1 MYLLLFISAFCFHSS
16 STASVGGA
24 NYLKTPILETPIL
37 ITEKSGFIST
47 PNFDSSGL
55 NPYPDNYNASW
66 LISVDADR
74 IIEIKI
80 LTLDLEDDCSG
91 RLILT
96 DISDAKQVTFCGR
109 SREKIDYTS
118 RGRQLLINFIGRQKL
133 IDFTDA
139 NLDDEWPETSGFKLL
154 FQSAR
159 ALIAKCDLASEIL
172 CRNREA
178 CFNET
183 LICNGV
189 DDCLD
194 GTDEENC
201 PGDAKID
208 ANLVERLDAN
218 LTEKEGRDMIE
229 LVKSLPGQAKCG
241 QSKMRQKIMNRIV
254 GGRAAQPHS
263 FPWMVSLRD
272 ESNPQNGPSGHF
284 CAGSLITDQWIIS
297 ASHCFPTLER
307 KAPKTQDWRR
317 IKILL
322 GKHFKLLQ
330 DDHQVTR
337 YVKNIVKFTDAIH
350 RDAIHRDAI
359 HRDTIDRDTI
369 DRDANIGDYYNH
381 DIVLI
386 EMNARIDLASK
397 YVGTVCL
404 PMENVYGV
412 EEAPKEA
419 PKEDSKEDSK
429 EESKEDSKEGFVTGW
444 GETYRTGSE
453 DVLKEASVPIFERQE
468 CEKYIEE
475 NGDGL
480 DGSFFICAGGQLG
493 TDTCSG
499 DSGGPLVTLGTD
511 LSGSGQ
517 SDLERWTLRGITSQG
532 SDCCGCTRDQPAIYT
547 NVHKYLVWILRT
559 VIKFS

>member
-1 MYLLLFISAFCFHSS
+1 MYLLFFVLALCFHSS
-16 STASVGGA
+16 STASVGDA
-24 NYLKTPILETPIL
+24 NHSKTPVSKDDQTLILETPILETPILETPIL
-37 ITEKSGFIST
+37 ITGKSGFIST

-66 LISVDADR
+66 LISVNANR
-74 IIEIKI
+74 IIKIKI

-96 DISDAKQVTFCGR
+96 DVSDAEQVTFCGR
-109 SREKIDYTS
+109 SREIIDYAS

-133 IDFTDA
+133 INFTDA
-139 NLDDEWPETSGFKLL
+139 NLDDEWPQTSGFKLF

-159 ALIAKCDLASEIL
+159 ALITKCDLASEKL
-172 CRNREA
+172 CRNRET

-201 PGDAKID
+201 PGDAKMD
-208 ANLVERLDAN
+208 ANLVGRLDAN
-218 LTEKEGRDMIE
+218 LTKEAGNRLITE

-241 QSKMRQKIMNRIV
+241 QPKVKPVRPKIMNRIV

-284 CAGSLITDQWIIS
+284 CAGSLITDRWIIS
-297 ASHCFPTLER
+297 ASHCFPTLGR
-307 KAPKTQDWRR
+307 KAPKDWRR

-322 GKHFKLLQ
+322 GKHFKLSE

-337 YVKNIVKFTDAIH
+337 YVKNIVTYTDAIH
-350 RDAIHRDAI
+350 RDA
-359 HRDTIDRDTI
+359 
-369 DRDANIGDYYNH
+369 NIGDYNH

-386 EMNARIDLASK
+386 QMNAPIDLASK

-404 PMENVYGV
+404 PMGNLCGAQNSKQ
-412 EEAPKEA
+412 APKQA
-419 PKEDSKEDSK
+419 
-429 EESKEDSKEGFVTGW
+429 FVTGW
-444 GETYRTGSE
+444 GETYRTGSA
-453 DVLKEASVPIFERQE
+453 DVLKQASVPIFERQE
-468 CEKYIEE
+468 CEKYIKE

-480 DGSFFICAGGQLG
+480 DAKMFICAGGQLG

-499 DSGGPLVTLGTD
+499 DSGGPLVTVGSD
-511 LSGSGQ
+511 LIPMSGSGE
-517 SDLERWTLRGITSQG
+517 SDLTPTERWTLRGITSQG
-532 SDCCGCTRDQPAIYT
+532 SDCCGCTNGQPAIYT
-547 NVHKYLVWILRT
+547 NVHKYLDWIIKT
-559 VIKFS
+559 VINFN